1 MLETI
6 SMQMRT
12 GVARKTIRSVRQ
24 HAFEQTHLF
33 DSHPESSL
41 DFDKVRAAVKDGYG
55 KPFLLIDSSI
65 VREKTRRF
73 VAAMPRV
80 RPHYAVK
87 ANPDP
92 RVLKVL
98 IEEGAGF
105 EIASTAELDLLLS
118 LGVPAAE
125 VFYSNPMKSRDFV
138 AYAVAKG
145 VRWFVIDSMDELRKI
160 HSIDAEAKLYLRIDT
175 PNIGSDWPLAGKF
188 GAHAGEAREI
198 IVAAA
203 KLKADLAGIA
213 FHVGSQCRNPE
224 NWRVGIEK
232 SRAAFDQMTKVGLNP
247 RLLNI
252 GGGFP
257 VRHVK
262 PIPAIEVIGEVV
274 NRALEAFP
282 DTVRVIAEP
291 GRYLVSDAGY
301 FVCRIV
307 GTAVRAGKRWMHL
320 DAGLFG
326 GIIETTEGL
335 KYKVRTDRAGPDI
348 PWNVAGP
355 TCDSIDVVMRDEP
368 LPSDLQEG
376 DYVYIKNAGA
386 YTTAYAS
393 NFNGFP
399 LPEVRVT

>member
-1 MLETI
+1 
-6 SMQMRT
+6 MQMRA
-12 GVARKTIRSVRQ
+12 GVAKKTIKSIRQ
-24 HAFEQTHLF
+24 QAFEQTHLF

-41 DFDKVRAAVKDGYG
+41 DFERVRAAVKDGYDR
-55 KPFLLIDSSI
+55 PFLLVDSNI
-65 VREKTRRF
+65 VREKARRF
-73 VAAMPRV
+73 AVAMPRV

-92 RVLKVL
+92 RVLRVML
-98 IEEGAGF
+98 EEGAGF
-105 EIASTAELDLLLS
+105 EIASVSELDLLLAQ
-118 LGVPAAE
+118 GVPAAE
-125 VFYSNPMKSRDFV
+125 IFYSNPVKSRDQI
-138 AYAVAKG
+138 ANAAARG
-145 VRWFVIDSMDELRKI
+145 VEWYVIDSLDELKKI
-160 HSIDAEAKLYLRIDT
+160 HSIKADAKLYLRIDT

-188 GAHAGEAREI
+188 GAHPSEVRDI
-198 IVAAA
+198 VVAAA
-203 KLKADLAGIA
+203 RLKADLAGVA

-232 SRAAFDQMTKVGLNP
+232 ARAVFDHMTKVGLNP

-262 PIPAIEVIGEVV
+262 PIPAIEVIGDVV

-282 DTVRVIAEP
+282 AKVRVIAEP
-291 GRYLVSDAGY
+291 GRFLVSDAGY
-301 FVCRIV
+301 FVCRIM
-307 GTAVRAGKRWMHL
+307 GTATRANKRWMHL

-335 KYKVRTDRAGPDI
+335 KYKIRTDRSGPDI
-348 PWNVAGP
+348 PWSVAGP

-376 DYVYIKNAGA
+376 DYLYLRNAGA

-399 LPEVRVT
+399 LPEVRVI

>member
-1 MLETI
+1 
-6 SMQMRT
+6 MQMRA
-12 GVARKTIRSVRQ
+12 GVAKKTIKSIRQ
-24 HAFEQTHLF
+24 QAFEQTHLF

-41 DFDKVRAAVKDGYG
+41 DFERVRAAVKDGYDR
-55 KPFLLIDSSI
+55 PFLLIDSNI
-65 VREKTRRF
+65 VREKARRF
-73 VAAMPRV
+73 AVAMPRV

-92 RVLKVL
+92 RVLRVML
-98 IEEGAGF
+98 EEGAGF
-105 EIASTAELDLLLS
+105 EIASVSELDLLLAQ
-118 LGVPAAE
+118 GVPAAE
-125 VFYSNPMKSRDFV
+125 VFYSNPVKSRDQI
-138 AYAVAKG
+138 AYAAAKG
-145 VRWFVIDSMDELRKI
+145 VEWYVIDSLDELKKV
-160 HSIDAEAKLYLRIDT
+160 HSIKAHAKLYLRIDT

-188 GAHAGEAREI
+188 GAHPAEVRDI
-198 IVAAA
+198 VVAAA
-203 KLKADLAGIA
+203 RLKADLAGVA

-232 SRAAFDQMTKVGLNP
+232 ARAVFDHMTKVGLNP

-262 PIPAIEVIGEVV
+262 PIPAIEVIGDVV
-274 NRALEAFP
+274 NRALESFP
-282 DTVRVIAEP
+282 PKVRVIAEP
-291 GRYLVSDAGY
+291 GRFLVSDAGY
-301 FVCRIV
+301 FVCRIM
-307 GTAVRAGKRWMHL
+307 GTATRANKRWMHL

-326 GIIETTEGL
+326 GIIETAEGL
-335 KYKVRTDRAGPDI
+335 KYKIRTDRAGPDI

-376 DYVYIKNAGA
+376 DYLYLRNAGA

-399 LPEVRVT
+399 LPEVRVI

>member
-1 MLETI
+1 
-6 SMQMRT
+6 MQMRA
-12 GVARKTIRSVRQ
+12 GVAKKTIKSIRQ
-24 HAFEQTHLF
+24 QAFEQTHLF
-33 DSHPESSL
+33 DSHAESSL

-55 KPFLLIDSSI
+55 RPFLLIDSSI
-65 VREKTRRF
+65 IREKARRF
-73 VAAMPRV
+73 AAAMPRV

-92 RVLKVL
+92 RVLRIM
-98 IEEGAGF
+98 IEESAGF
-105 EIASTAELDLLLS
+105 EIASVAELDMLLAQ
-118 LGVPAAE
+118 GVAAADI
-125 VFYSNPMKSRDFV
+125 FYSNPVKSRDHIV
-138 AYAVAKG
+138 NAAAKG
-145 VRWFVIDSMDELRKI
+145 VEWYVIDSLEELKKI
-160 HSIDAEAKLYLRIDT
+160 HSIKPDAKLYLRIDT

-188 GAHAGEAREI
+188 GAHPSEVRDI
-198 IVAAA
+198 IATAVR
-203 KLKADLAGIA
+203 LKADLAGVA

-232 SRAAFDQMTKVGLNP
+232 SRAVFDQMSKVGLNP

-282 DTVRVIAEP
+282 AKVRVIAEP
-291 GRYLVSDAGY
+291 GRFLVSDAGY
-301 FVCRIV
+301 FVCRIM
-307 GTAVRAGKRWMHL
+307 GTATRANKRWMHL

-326 GIIETTEGL
+326 GIIETAEGL
-335 KYKVRTDRAGPDI
+335 KYKIRTDRAGPDI

-376 DYVYIKNAGA
+376 DYLYLRNAGA

-399 LPEVRVT
+399 LPEVRVI

>member
-1 MLETI
+1 VLETQT
-6 SMQMRT
+6 MQMRA
-12 GVARKTIRSVRQ
+12 GVAKKTIKSIRQ
-24 HAFEQTHLF
+24 QAFEQTHLF

-41 DFDKVRAAVKDGYG
+41 DFDKVQAAVQDGYA
-55 KPFLLIDSSI
+55 KPFLIMDSSI

-73 VAAMPRV
+73 TAAMPRV

-105 EIASTAELDLLLS
+105 EIASTAELDLLLT
-118 LGVPAAE
+118 LGVRAAE
-125 VFYSNPMKSRDFV
+125 IFYSNPVKSRDQI
-138 AYAVAKG
+138 AYAAAKG
-145 VRWFVIDSMDELRKI
+145 VEWFVVDSTDELRKI
-160 HSIDAEAKLYLRIDT
+160 QSIKTDAKLYLRIDT

-188 GAHAGEAREI
+188 GAHTGEVREI
-198 IVAAA
+198 VATAA
-203 KLKADLAGIA
+203 KLKADLAGIG

-232 SRAAFDQMTKVGLNP
+232 ARAIFDQMAKAGLNP

-262 PIPAIEVIGEVV
+262 PIPAIEVIGDVV
-274 NRALEAFP
+274 NRALENFP
-282 DTVRVIAEP
+282 ANVKVIAEP
-291 GRYLVSDAGY
+291 GRFLVSDAGY
-301 FVCRIV
+301 FVCRIM
-307 GTAVRAGKRWMHL
+307 GTATRAGKRWMHL

-326 GIIETTEGL
+326 GIIETAEGL
-335 KYKVRTDRAGPDI
+335 KYKIRTDRAGPDA

-376 DYVYIKNAGA
+376 DYIYIRNAGA

-399 LPEVRVT
+399 LPDVRVI

>member
-1 MLETI
+1 
-6 SMQMRT
+6 MQMRA
-12 GVARKTIRSVRQ
+12 GVAKKTIRSVRQ
-24 HAFEQTHLF
+24 QAFEATHLF

-41 DFDKVRAAVKDGYG
+41 DFEKVRAAVKDGYNR
-55 KPFLLIDSSI
+55 PFLLIDSTI

-73 VAAMPRV
+73 TAAMPRV
-80 RPHYAVK
+80 LPHYAVK

-92 RVLKVL
+92 RILKL
-98 IEEGAGF
+98 MLEQGAAF
-105 EIASTAELDLLLS
+105 EIASIAELDLLLA
-118 LGVPAAE
+118 LGVSAAD
-125 VFYSNPMKSRDFV
+125 VYYSNPVKSRDQI
-138 AYAVAKG
+138 AHAASRG
-145 VRWFVIDSMDELRKI
+145 VLWYVIDSVEELKKI
-160 HSIDAEAKLYLRIDT
+160 QSIKADARLYLRIDT

-188 GAHAGEAREI
+188 GAHASEVRDIVVTAAR
-198 IVAAA
+198 
-203 KLKADLAGIA
+203 LKVDLAGVA

-232 SRAAFDQMTKVGLNP
+232 SRAVFDQMQKAGLNP

-262 PIPAIEVIGEVV
+262 PIPAIEVIGE
-274 NRALEAFP
+274 A
-282 DTVRVIAEP
+282 
-291 GRYLVSDAGY
+291 GRFLVSDAGY
-301 FVCRIV
+301 FVCRIM
-307 GTAVRAGKRWMHL
+307 GTATRANKRWMHL

-326 GIIETTEGL
+326 GIIETAEGL
-335 KYKVRTDRAGPDI
+335 KYKVRTDRAGPDV

-376 DYVYIKNAGA
+376 DYIYLRNAGA

-399 LPEVRVT
+399 LPEIRVI

>member
-1 MLETI
+1 
-6 SMQMRT
+6 MQMRA
-12 GVARKTIRSVRQ
+12 GVARKTIKSIRQ
-24 HAFEQTHLF
+24 QAFEQTHLF

-41 DFDKVRAAVKDGYG
+41 DFEKVRAAVKDGYDR
-55 KPFLLIDSSI
+55 PFLLIDSSI
-65 VREKTRRF
+65 IREKTRRF
-73 VAAMPRV
+73 TAAMPRV

-92 RVLKVL
+92 RVLKVML
-98 IEEGAGF
+98 EEGGGF
-105 EIASTAELDLLLS
+105 EIASVSELDQLLA
-118 LGVPAAE
+118 LGPPTADI
-125 VFYSNPMKSRDFV
+125 FYSNPVKSREQI
-138 AYAVAKG
+138 AHAAAKG
-145 VRWFVIDSMDELRKI
+145 IEWYVVDSVEELKKI
-160 HSIDAEAKLYLRIDT
+160 HSIKADAKLYLRIDT

-188 GAHAGEAREI
+188 GAHPSEVRD
-198 IVAAA
+198 IVAMAA
-203 KLKADLAGIA
+203 KLKADLAGVA

-224 NWRVGIEK
+224 NWRVGLEK
-232 SRAAFDQMTKVGLNP
+232 SRAVFDQMARAGLSP

-274 NRALEAFP
+274 NRALEVFP
-282 DTVRVIAEP
+282 PKVRVIAEP
-291 GRYLVSDAGY
+291 GRFLVSDAGY
-301 FVCRIV
+301 FVCRIM
-307 GTAVRAGKRWMHL
+307 GTATRANKRWMHL

-326 GIIETTEGL
+326 GIIETAEGL
-335 KYKVRTDRAGPDI
+335 KYKIRTDRAGPDI

-376 DYVYIKNAGA
+376 DYLYLRNAGA

-399 LPEVRVT
+399 LPEVRVI

>member
-1 MLETI
+1 
-6 SMQMRT
+6 MQMRA
-12 GVARKTIRSVRQ
+12 GVARKTIKSIRQ
-24 HAFEQTHLF
+24 QAFEQTHLF

-41 DFDKVRAAVKDGYG
+41 DFEKVRAAVKDGYD
-55 KPFLLIDSSI
+55 KPFLLIDSNI
-65 VREKTRRF
+65 IREKVRRF
-73 VAAMPRV
+73 SAAMPRV

-87 ANPDP
+87 ANPDT
-92 RVLKVL
+92 RVLTIML
-98 IEEGAGF
+98 EEGAGF
-105 EIASTAELDLLLS
+105 EIASVAELELLLAP
-118 LGVPAAE
+118 GIPASDI
-125 VFYSNPMKSRDFV
+125 FYSNPVKSRDQI
-138 AYAVAKG
+138 AQAVAKG
-145 VRWFVIDSMDELRKI
+145 VEWYVIDSVEELKKI
-160 HSIDAEAKLYLRIDT
+160 HSIKADAKLYLRIDT

-188 GAHAGEAREI
+188 GAHPSEVRDI
-198 IVAAA
+198 IPAAA
-203 KLKADLAGIA
+203 KLKADLAGVA

-232 SRAAFDQMTKVGLNP
+232 SRAVFDQMAKAGLNP

-262 PIPAIEVIGEVV
+262 PIPSIEVIGEVV

-282 DTVRVIAEP
+282 AKVRVIAEP
-291 GRYLVSDAGY
+291 GRFLVSDAGY
-301 FVCRIV
+301 FVCRIM
-307 GTAVRAGKRWMHL
+307 GTATRANKRWMHL

-326 GIIETTEGL
+326 GIIETAEGL

-376 DYVYIKNAGA
+376 DYLYLRNAGA

-399 LPEVRVT
+399 LPEVRVI

>member
-1 MLETI
+1 
-6 SMQMRT
+6 MQMRA
-12 GVARKTIRSVRQ
+12 GVARKTIKSIRQ
-24 HAFEQTHLF
+24 QAFEQTQLF

-41 DFDKVRAAVKDGYG
+41 DFDKVQAAVKNGYDR
-55 KPFLLIDSSI
+55 PFLLIDSSI
-65 VREKTRRF
+65 VREKARRF
-73 VAAMPRV
+73 MASMPRV

-92 RVLKVL
+92 RILNAL
-98 IEEGAGF
+98 IEEGTGF

-118 LGVPAAE
+118 LGVKAAE
-125 VFYSNPMKSRDFV
+125 VFYSNPTKSRDFV
-138 AYAVAKG
+138 AYSAGKG
-145 VRWFVIDSMDELRKI
+145 VEWFVVDSVEELKKI
-160 HSIDAEAKLYLRIDT
+160 HSIKSDAKLYLRIDT

-188 GAHAGEAREI
+188 GAHTAEAREI
-198 IVAAA
+198 IAAAA
-203 KLKADLAGIA
+203 KIKADLAGVG

-232 SRAAFDQMTKVGLNP
+232 SRAVFDQMAKAGLNP

-262 PIPAIEVIGEVV
+262 PIPAIEVIGETV

-282 DTVRVIAEP
+282 PDVEVIAEP
-291 GRYLVSDAGY
+291 GRFLVSDAGY
-301 FVCRIV
+301 FVCRIM
-307 GTAVRAGKRWMHL
+307 GTATRAGKRWMHL

-335 KYKVRTDRAGPDI
+335 KYKIRTDRAGPDI

-376 DYVYIKNAGA
+376 DYLYIKNAGA

-399 LPEVRVT
+399 LPDVRVV

>member
-1 MLETI
+1 
-6 SMQMRT
+6 MQMRA
-12 GVARKTIRSVRQ
+12 GVARKTIRSIRQ
-24 HAFEQTHLF
+24 QAFEQSHLF

-41 DFDKVRAAVKDGYG
+41 DFEKVRAAAKDGYG

-65 VREKTRRF
+65 IREKLRRF
-73 VAAMPRV
+73 AAAMPRV

-105 EIASTAELDLLLS
+105 EIASTAELDLLTS
-118 LGVPAAE
+118 LAVPAGE
-125 VFYSNPMKSRDFV
+125 IYYSNPVKPRDFV
-138 AYAVAKG
+138 AHAAARG
-145 VRWFVIDSMDELRKI
+145 VEWFVVDSVEEVRKI
-160 HSIDAEAKLYLRIDT
+160 HSVKADAKLYLRIDT

-188 GAHAGEAREI
+188 GAHASEIREI
-198 IVAAA
+198 IATSARIE
-203 KLKADLAGIA
+203 ADLAGIA

-232 SRAAFDQMTKVGLNP
+232 SRAVFDQMAKAGLNP

-262 PIPAIEVIGEVV
+262 PIPAIEVIGDVV
-274 NRALEAFP
+274 NRALETFP
-282 DTVRVIAEP
+282 ASVQVIAEP
-291 GRYLVSDAGY
+291 GRFLVSDAGY
-301 FVCRIV
+301 FVCRIM
-307 GTAVRAGKRWMHL
+307 GTALRAGKRWMHL

-326 GIIETTEGL
+326 GIIETAEGL
-335 KYKVRTDRAGPDI
+335 KYKIRTDRSGPDI

-376 DYVYIKNAGA
+376 DYIYLKNAGA

-399 LPEVRVT
+399 LPEVRVI

>member
-65 VREKTRRF
+65 VREKMRRF

-92 RVLKVL
+92 RVLKAL
-98 IEEGAGF
+98 IDEGAGF

-145 VRWFVIDSMDELRKI
+145 VQWFVIDSMDELRKI
-160 HSIDAEAKLYLRIDT
+160 HSIDARAKLYLRIDT

-188 GAHAGEAREI
+188 GAHTVEAREI
-198 IVAAA
+198 IAAAA
-203 KLKADLAGIA
+203 KLKADLAGVA

-232 SRAAFDQMTKVGLNP
+232 SRAAFDQMAKVGLNP

-326 GIIETTEGL
+326 GIIESAEGL
-335 KYKVRTDRAGPDI
+335 KYKVRTDRAGPDV

-376 DYVYIKNAGA
+376 DYFYIKNAGA

-393 NFNGFP
+393 SFNGFP
-399 LPEVRVT
+399 LPEVRVF

>member
-1 MLETI
+1 
-6 SMQMRT
+6 MQMRA
-12 GVARKTIRSVRQ
+12 GVAKKTIKSIRQ
-24 HAFEQTHLF
+24 QAFEQTHLF

-41 DFDKVRAAVKDGYG
+41 DFEKVRAAVKDGYDR
-55 KPFLLIDSSI
+55 PFLLIDSNI
-65 VREKTRRF
+65 IREKARRF
-73 VAAMPRV
+73 AAAMPRV

-92 RVLKVL
+92 RVLRIV
-98 IEEGAGF
+98 IEEGGGF
-105 EIASTAELDLLLS
+105 EIASISELDLLLAQ
-118 LGVPAAE
+118 GVPAAE
-125 VFYSNPMKSRDFV
+125 IFYSNPVKSREHI
-138 AYAVAKG
+138 AYAAEKG
-145 VRWFVIDSMDELRKI
+145 VEWYVIDSLEELKKVQ
-160 HSIDAEAKLYLRIDT
+160 SVKAEAKLYLRIDT

-188 GAHAGEAREI
+188 GAHTSEVRDI
-198 IVAAA
+198 ITAAA
-203 KLKADLAGIA
+203 KLKADLAGVA

-232 SRAAFDQMTKVGLNP
+232 ARAVFDHMAKVGLNP

-282 DTVRVIAEP
+282 AKVRVIAEP

-301 FVCRIV
+301 FVCRIM
-307 GTAVRAGKRWMHL
+307 GTATRANKRWMHL

-326 GIIETTEGL
+326 GIIETAEGL
-335 KYKVRTDRAGPDI
+335 KYKIRTDRAGPDI

-376 DYVYIKNAGA
+376 DYLYLRNAGA

-393 NFNGFP
+393 TFNGFP
-399 LPEVRVT
+399 LPEVRVI

>member
-1 MLETI
+1 
-6 SMQMRT
+6 MQMRA
-12 GVARKTIRSVRQ
+12 GVAKKTLKSVRQ
-24 HAFEQTHLF
+24 QAFEQTHLF

-41 DFDKVRAAVKDGYG
+41 DFDKVRAAVKDGYD

-92 RVLKVL
+92 RILRVML
-98 IEEGAGF
+98 EERGGF
-105 EIASTAELDLLLS
+105 EIASVAELDILLA
-118 LGVPAAE
+118 LGVPAGDI
-125 VFYSNPMKSRDFV
+125 FYSNPVKSREQI
-138 AYAVAKG
+138 ACAASKG
-145 VRWFVIDSMDELRKI
+145 VEWYVIDSLEELKKI
-160 HSIDAEAKLYLRIDT
+160 QSIKADAKMYLRIDT

-188 GAHAGEAREI
+188 GAHPAEVREI
-198 IVAAA
+198 VATAA
-203 KLKADLAGIA
+203 RLKVDLAGVA

-232 SRAAFDQMTKVGLNP
+232 SRAVFDHMTKLGLNP

-252 GGGFP
+252 GGGFS

-274 NRALEAFP
+274 NRALEEFSP
-282 DTVRVIAEP
+282 GVKVIAEP
-291 GRYLVSDAGY
+291 GRFLVSDAGY
-301 FVCRIV
+301 LVCRLL
-307 GTAVRAGKRWMHL
+307 RATKKANKRWMHL

-326 GIIETTEGL
+326 GIIETAEGL
-335 KYKVRTDRAGPDI
+335 KYKIRTDRAGPDI
-348 PWNVAGP
+348 PWNIAGP

-376 DYVYIKNAGA
+376 DYLYLRNAGA

-399 LPEVRVT
+399 LPEVRVI

>member
-1 MLETI
+1 
-6 SMQMRT
+6 MQMRA
-12 GVARKTIRSVRQ
+12 GVARKTIKSIRQ
-24 HAFEQTHLF
+24 QAFEQTHLF

-41 DFDKVRAAVKDGYG
+41 DFEKVRAAVKDGYD
-55 KPFLLIDSSI
+55 KPFLLIDSNI
-65 VREKTRRF
+65 IREKARRF
-73 VAAMPRV
+73 SAAMPRV

-87 ANPDP
+87 ANPDT
-92 RVLKVL
+92 RVLTIML
-98 IEEGAGF
+98 EEGAGF
-105 EIASTAELDLLLS
+105 EIASVAELELLLAP
-118 LGVPAAE
+118 GIPASDI
-125 VFYSNPMKSRDFV
+125 FYSNPVKSRDQI
-138 AYAVAKG
+138 AQAVAKG
-145 VRWFVIDSMDELRKI
+145 VEWYVIDSVEELKKI
-160 HSIDAEAKLYLRIDT
+160 HSIKADAKLYLRIDT

-188 GAHAGEAREI
+188 GAHPSEVRDI
-198 IVAAA
+198 IAAAA
-203 KLKADLAGIA
+203 KLKADLAGVA

-232 SRAAFDQMTKVGLNP
+232 SRAVFDQMAKAGLNP

-262 PIPAIEVIGEVV
+262 PIPSIEVIGEVV

-282 DTVRVIAEP
+282 AKVRVIAEP
-291 GRYLVSDAGY
+291 GRFLVSDAGY
-301 FVCRIV
+301 FVCRIM
-307 GTAVRAGKRWMHL
+307 GTATRANKRWMHL

-326 GIIETTEGL
+326 GIIETAEGL
-335 KYKVRTDRAGPDI
+335 KFKVRTDRAGPDI

-376 DYVYIKNAGA
+376 DYLYLRNAGA

-399 LPEVRVT
+399 LPEVRVI

>member
-1 MLETI
+1 
-6 SMQMRT
+6 MQMRA
-12 GVARKTIRSVRQ
+12 GVAKKTIKSIRQ
-24 HAFEQTHLF
+24 QAFEQIHLF

-41 DFDKVRAAVKDGYG
+41 DFEKVRAAVKDGYDR
-55 KPFLLIDSSI
+55 PFLLIDSSI
-65 VREKTRRF
+65 IREKARRF
-73 VAAMPRV
+73 AAAMPRV

-92 RVLKVL
+92 RVLRIVL
-98 IEEGAGF
+98 EEGAGF
-105 EIASTAELDLLLS
+105 EIASLPELDLLLAQ
-118 LGVPAAE
+118 GVPAAD
-125 VFYSNPMKSRDFV
+125 VFYSNPVKSRDQI
-138 AYAVAKG
+138 ANAAAKG
-145 VRWFVIDSMDELRKI
+145 VEWYVIDSVEELKKVQ
-160 HSIDAEAKLYLRIDT
+160 SIKADAKLYLRVDT

-188 GAHAGEAREI
+188 GAHPSEVRD
-198 IVAAA
+198 IVATAA
-203 KLKADLAGIA
+203 RFKADLAGVA

-232 SRAAFDQMTKVGLNP
+232 ARAVFEQMGKAGLNP

-274 NRALEAFP
+274 NRAIEAFP
-282 DTVRVIAEP
+282 ATVKVIAEP
-291 GRYLVSDAGY
+291 GRFLVSDAGY
-301 FVCRIV
+301 FVCRIM
-307 GTAVRAGKRWMHL
+307 GTATRANKRWMHL

-326 GIIETTEGL
+326 GIIETAEGL
-335 KYKVRTDRAGPDI
+335 KYKIRTDRAGPDI

-376 DYVYIKNAGA
+376 DYLYLRNAGA

-393 NFNGFP
+393 SFNGFP
-399 LPEVRVT
+399 LPEVRVI